1 VRIYLFD
8 EHLEEILQE
17 NIKSKYNFQQTSFRE
32 QPLMLNHKFAA
43 LVATGAFLSLG
54 TGAIAQQTPAGG
66 QGMMQ
71 KTPMQNGQ
79 MQMNTGK
86 SSAFT
91 SSDKQ
96 FLTKSAQGSIY
107 ELASA
112 KLALQKTKS
121 TSIKQYAS
129 RIIKDHTTYNKQLM
143 KLAAEKKVTLPL
155 ALDAQ
160 NKSKLDSLQ
169 KLRGAAFDRQYI
181 QETTQANVEDLK
193 DMQKQSSTT
202 KDTALQAFIAEFLP
216 VQQEHSQLASA
227 LKSGSPSATNPNS
240 SNMR

>member
-1 VRIYLFD
+1 
-8 EHLEEILQE
+8 
-17 NIKSKYNFQQTSFRE
+17 
-32 QPLMLNHKFAA
+32 MLNYKFAA

-79 MQMNTGK
+79 MQPMQNGQMQMNRGK
-86 SSAFT
+86 TSAFT

-96 FLTKSAQGSIY
+96 FLTKTAQGSIY

-129 RIIKDHTTYNKQLM
+129 KLIKDHATYNKQLM
-143 KLAAEKKVTLPL
+143 KLAAEKKVTLPV

-160 NKSKLDSLQ
+160 DKSKLASLQ

-181 QETTQANVEDLK
+181 QETTQANVADVK
-193 DMQKQSSTT
+193 DMQKQSGTT
-202 KDTALQAFIAEFLP
+202 KDPALQAFIAQFLP

-227 LKSGSPSATNPNS
+227 LKSGSPSATNS
-240 SNMR
+240 SSGNMR

>member
-1 VRIYLFD
+1 
-8 EHLEEILQE
+8 
-17 NIKSKYNFQQTSFRE
+17 
-32 QPLMLNHKFAA
+32 MLNYKFAA

-54 TGAIAQQTPAGG
+54 TGAIAGQTPAGG

-86 SSAFT
+86 TNAIT

-107 ELASA
+107 EIASA

-129 RIIKDHTTYNKQLM
+129 RIVKDHATYNKQLM
-143 KLAAEKKVTLPL
+143 KLAAEKKVTLPV

-160 NKSKLDSLQ
+160 DKSKLASLQ

-181 QETTQANVEDLK
+181 QEITQGNVEDVK

-202 KDTALQAFIAEFLP
+202 KDTGLQALIAQFLP
-216 VQQEHSQLASA
+216 VQQEHSQLGLA
-227 LKSGSPSATNPNS
+227 LKSGSPSATNS
-240 SNMR
+240 SSGNMR